1 MFCNTEEEDKK
12 VKKGP
17 LEKLKV
23 KNKFIINN
31 LEKDNRSKN
40 LLMKRLEEDQIK
52 YRKGGY
58 FFITEENEEENI
70 IDKNKNKDKK
80 NTVNK
85 SADIEQENLLKQ
97 QNDNEPILNKPG
109 YESQRNILIK

>member
-1 MFCNTEEEDKK
+1 
-12 VKKGP
+12 
-17 LEKLKV
+17 
-23 KNKFIINN
+23 
-31 LEKDNRSKN
+31 
-40 LLMKRLEEDQIK
+40 MKRLEEDQIK

-58 FFITEENEEENI
+58 FFITEENEEESI
-70 IDKNKNKDKK
+70 MDKNKNKDKK

-85 SADIEQENLLKQ
+85 SADIEQENLLEQ

>member
-1 MFCNTEEEDKK
+1 M
-12 VKKGP
+12 
-17 LEKLKV
+17 
-23 KNKFIINN
+23 
-31 LEKDNRSKN
+31 
-40 LLMKRLEEDQIK
+40 
-52 YRKGGY
+52 
-58 FFITEENEEENI
+58 
-70 IDKNKNKDKK
+70 DKNKNKDKK

>member
-1 MFCNTEEEDKK
+1 MD
-12 VKKGP
+12 
-17 LEKLKV
+17 
-23 KNKFIINN
+23 N

-58 FFITEENEEENI
+58 FFVTEENEEESVM
-70 IDKNKNKDKK
+70 DKNKKKKKK
-80 NTVNK
+80 NTANK
-85 SADIEQENLLKQ
+85 SADIEQENLLEQ
-97 QNDNEPILNKPG
+97 QNDNEHILNRPG